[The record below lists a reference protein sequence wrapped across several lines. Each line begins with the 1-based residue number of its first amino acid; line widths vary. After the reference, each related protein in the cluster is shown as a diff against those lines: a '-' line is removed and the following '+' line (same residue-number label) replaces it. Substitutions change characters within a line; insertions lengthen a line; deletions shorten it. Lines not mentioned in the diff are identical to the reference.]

1 MMLKKQ
7 KTNIEEKV
15 TKCKRNLHMPLT
27 QAEFNERSIDLAKAL
42 SMKVSLEHKMASVRS
57 SIKSEMDVQDGI
69 VAKLRQI
76 VAENAEWRDVECEK
90 HLDYENRKVYFVNIE
105 AGGRFDERTM
115 RFDEMQVELPL
126 DTEATPPD
134 DEPYTDDESQ
144 DAETPEDDGDCP
156 I

>member
-1 MMLKKQ
+1 MKKQ

-15 TKCKRNLHMPLT
+15 SKCKRNLHMPLT

-42 SMKVSLEHKMASVRS
+42 SMKVSLEHKMASVKS

-69 VAKLRQI
+69 VAKLRQV

-90 HLDYENRKVYFVNIE
+90 HLDYDRRKVYFVNIE
-105 AGGRFDERTM
+105 TGERFEERTM
-115 RFDEMQVELPL
+115 RLDEMQVELPL
-126 DTEATPPD
+126 DQEATPPD
-134 DEPYTDDESQ
+134 DEPYTDEETPD
-144 DAETPEDDGDCP
+144 ETPEEDGDCP

>member
-1 MMLKKQ
+1 
-7 KTNIEEKV
+7 
-15 TKCKRNLHMPLT
+15 
-27 QAEFNERSIDLAKAL
+27 
-42 SMKVSLEHKMASVRS
+42 MKVSLEHKMASVRS

>member
-1 MMLKKQ
+1 
-7 KTNIEEKV
+7 
-15 TKCKRNLHMPLT
+15 MPLT

-69 VAKLRQI
+69 VAKLRQV

-105 AGGRFDERTM
+105 TGERFDERTM
-115 RFDEMQVELPL
+115 RLDEMQVELPL
-126 DTEATPPD
+126 DQEAPPPD
-134 DEPYTDDESQ
+134 DEPYTDE
-144 DAETPEDDGDCP
+144 ETPEETHEDDGDCP